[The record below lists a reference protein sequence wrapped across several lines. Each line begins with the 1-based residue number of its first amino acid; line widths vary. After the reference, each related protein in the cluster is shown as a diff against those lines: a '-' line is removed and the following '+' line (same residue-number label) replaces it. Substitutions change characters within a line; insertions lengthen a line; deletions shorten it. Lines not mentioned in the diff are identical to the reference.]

1 MDNTNSNYLDRIVKK
16 RVQKGRGE
24 GSGFGKT
31 CGRGGKGQTARTGS
45 GPRLGFEGGQT
56 PIFRRF
62 PKRGGRIKTGRS
74 RKIFYQ
80 IVNLEELEKDQEIT
94 NGQEID
100 FTNKKSPI
108 KILGEGELTKILTIK
123 AAAFSQSAQEKI
135 TKVGGKFQTK
145 IR

>member
-1 MDNTNSNYLDRIVKK
+1 MDNTNSNYLVRIVKK

-24 GSGFGKT
+24 GSGLGKT

-56 PIFRRF
+56 PVFRRF
-62 PKRGGRIKTGRS
+62 PKRGGGFRNKKT
-74 RKIFYQ
+74 FYQ
-80 IVNLEELEKDQEIT
+80 IMNLEELEKDQEIT
-94 NGQEID
+94 SGQEID

-123 AAAFSQSAQEKI
+123 AAAFSQSAQE
-135 TKVGGKFQTK
+135 
-145 IR
+145 